1 MYDHYHGLIFNREVN
16 QASAPT
22 CVWLREHMDLAVEA
36 SVRLINEYQN
46 TLDTDEALDER
57 YDRTYE

>member
-1 MYDHYHGLIFNREVN
+1 
-16 QASAPT
+16 
-22 CVWLREHMDLAVEA
+22 MDIAVEA